1 MLILIK
7 KGLFMKDRIALIT
20 GGIGDIGT
28 AICHEFIDNGAK
40 VIAVD
45 RVDNTKA
52 QQWQAKQKE
61 QGYDVGYVQVD
72 VTHYDNCVK
81 MAADVEKQLG
91 PVDILVNAA
100 GTIQDSTLLKMTPEQ
115 WTQVVRTDLD
125 S

>member
-81 MAADVEKQLG
+81 MAADVCQPLKLDG
-91 PVDILVNAA
+91 VPGVLVYLRRRRKS
-100 GTIQDSTLLKMTPEQ
+100 GCDMRK
-115 WTQVVRTDLD
+115 
-125 S
+125 